1 MFFAESLS
9 TLPSNKLMI
18 SMEHMFPKTSGKHVM
33 LVVFLPTGSCNSMG
47 RNAGGISLRCCS
59 TCWTHPRK
67 GMIKQTYF
75 SCILRSRVQSRRLR
89 QTRNFWVILLE
100 VWHVPTHI
108 YIYIYTE
115 PSHTIF
121 SREFFSFPLL
131 PPFSGPKISSM
142 NQTKIHAIS
151 FLKWVCPAGSFFLL
165 GPLRFGYRISISPQ
179 DCQCGG
185 GVSKSIQR
193 FTSSNDYG
201 LDDVCLSLCG
211 YGLKQKNRRPKR
223 GKGKRPTKTIQ
234 L

>member
-1 MFFAESLS
+1 MRKVCPLFPPTNWWFLWSTCFQKPRVNMSCWSYSFQQDPAIQWAE
-9 TLPSNKLMI
+9 TLGASVWGAVQHVEHIHEKEWSNRPT
-18 SMEHMFPKTSGKHVM
+18 FHVYWDQGYS
-33 LVVFLPTGSCNSMG
+33 LVVFVKLATFGWFYWRFDMSQ
-47 RNAGGISLRCCS
+47 R
-59 TCWTHPRK
+59 
-67 GMIKQTYF
+67 
-75 SCILRSRVQSRRLR
+75 
-89 QTRNFWVILLE
+89 
-100 VWHVPTHI
+100 I